1 MCKMISSHS
10 QITECGSVKKWWIWL
25 TSNMIKYENCQK
37 KLSSWYDLGGM
48 EGERVFKREVLLRK
62 KKVQI

>member
-1 MCKMISSHS
+1 
-10 QITECGSVKKWWIWL
+10 
-25 TSNMIKYENCQK
+25 MIKYENCQK

-48 EGERVFKREVLLRK
+48 EGERVFKREVKGQRK